1 MKGLGIILCGLT
13 FLVVAAFF
21 MLLPDIRTVRKDE
34 HSDGILTRKD
44 RFLCLAV
51 TVLYAALAFFR
62 LGDTKA
68 PQTFAEFCAGEE
80 AIFRMEE
87 PARIDSVL
95 FYTGIN
101 TGSYMFAFSTDGVTY
116 TDAFT
121 FEQNYSQ
128 ILKWVEPEFTAA
140 TAEPVCA
147 VRITAAGN
155 DPWLGELAFFCE
167 GKKLSM
173 KAGNE
178 EGKKLTDEQTLVPEE
193 SSYRNSSYF
202 DEVYHVRTA
211 EEHIRGMQPY
221 EISHPP
227 LGKILLS
234 LGIRLF
240 GLTPFGWRFMGTLF
254 GALML
259 PVMYLFLKKLAGGT
273 LAPACGTIL
282 LASDFMHFVQTRIAT
297 IDTYAVFFILLMYWF
312 MYRYACDGKKRD
324 LALSGVFFGIG
335 AACKWTCF
343 YAGAGL
349 AVIWLVLRLIR
360 LCDCTKPFRLRWAAF
375 FSNCVWCVLFFVLV
389 PACIYYVSYLPYGI
403 AQGMNGAEM
412 LLKREYLDLV
422 LENQRFMFSYHSGV
436 TATHPYSS
444 VWYQWMLDI
453 RPILYYLQYYPN
465 GDYASIAAFVNPLL
479 CWGGLT
485 AMIML
490 VFRTIANRDGTA
502 AFLVIGYL
510 AQLVPW
516 MFVRRVVFEYHYFPS
531 TVFLV
536 LAMGYLFSF
545 MEKAK
550 RGRLAVIVFTA
561 VSVFLF
567 CLFYPA
573 LSALP
578 VNREV
583 FTALL
588 GWLPGWPI

>member
-1 MKGLGIILCGLT
+1 MKGLGILFCGLT
-13 FLVVAAFF
+13 FLVIAAFF
-21 MLLPDIRTVRKDE
+21 MTLPDIRTIRKE
-34 HSDGILTRKD
+34 ERPDGKFTSKD
-44 RFLCLAV
+44 RLCCLAV
-51 TVLYAALAFFR
+51 TVIYAALAFFR
-62 LGDTKA
+62 LGDAEA
-68 PQTFAEFCAGEE
+68 PQSFAEFRSGDE
-80 AIFRMEE
+80 AILLLEE
-87 PARIDSVL
+87 PSRIDSVL
-95 FYTGIN
+95 FNTGIN
-101 TGSYMFAFSTDGVTY
+101 TGSYTFAFSTDGTEY

-121 FEQNYSQ
+121 FEQNYAQ
-128 ILKWVEPEFTAA
+128 ILKWVEPEFPEV
-140 TAEPVCA
+140 TAEAVCA
-147 VRITAAGN
+147 VRIKVSGN
-155 DPWLGELAFFCE
+155 DPWLGEAAFFME
-167 GKKLSM
+167 GTQLRL

-178 EGKKLTDEQTLVPEE
+178 AGKQLIDEQEQVPEE
-193 SSYRNSSYF
+193 SNWRNSSYF

-211 EEHIRGMQPY
+211 EKHIRGMQPY

-227 LGKILLS
+227 LGKLLLS

-254 GALML
+254 GVFML

-273 LAPACGTIL
+273 FVSTCGTIL

-297 IDTYAVFFILLMYWF
+297 IDTYAVLFILLMYWF
-312 MYRYACDGKKRD
+312 MYRYGCDGNKRD
-324 LALSGVFFGIG
+324 LALSGVLFGIG
-335 AACKWTCF
+335 AACKWTCL

-349 AVIWLVLRLIR
+349 AVIWLALQVIR
-360 LCDCTKPFRLRWAAF
+360 LCDRTIPVRLR
-375 FSNCVWCVLFFVLV
+375 SERVVCSCVWCLLFFVLI
-389 PACIYYVSYLPYGI
+389 PACIYTLSYIPYGI
-403 AQGMNGAEM
+403 ARGMSGPGM
-412 LLKREYLDLV
+412 ILKREYLDLV

-444 VWYQWMLDI
+444 VWYQWVLDI

-490 VFRTIANRDGTA
+490 VFRAVANRDGTA
-502 AFLVIGYL
+502 AFIVAGYI
-510 AQLVPW
+510 AQLIPW
-516 MFVRRVVFEYHYFPS
+516 VFVHRVVFEYHYFPS

-550 RGRLAVIVFTA
+550 RGRTAVIVFTA
-561 VSVFLF
+561 VSVLLF
-567 CLFYPA
+567 ILFYPA
-573 LSALP
+573 LSALR

-583 FTALL
+583 FSAIL